1 MRNNLD
7 AKCKYITGKI
17 CRERLKGN
25 DGACPFRP
33 VNSLWSWMH
42 VSCMGG
48 RGENSALASQ
58 NFIHLKQSYIR
69 CCNVSSV
76 NGNLFHTAS
85 IVCNEIGDKFGS
97 KPNLKSPQLHQNAI
111 Q

>member
-1 MRNNLD
+1 MNYSILLPLSLHIWRPD
-7 AKCKYITGKI
+7 
-17 CRERLKGN
+17 N
-25 DGACPFRP
+25 DHSVRTVWGGG
-33 VNSLWSWMH
+33 
-42 VSCMGG
+42 GG

-58 NFIHLKQSYIR
+58 NFIHLPQSYIR

-85 IVCNEIGDKFGS
+85 IVCNAIGDKFGS